1 MGRLGGGASGCGWT
15 SECGGI
21 VGGGKELDFWVWWD
35 CGGVGLLGIGTSGGV
50 RLLSVVGLLWGWEVW
65 GLGVLGG

>member
-1 MGRLGGGASGCGWT
+1 MVGLLGVAGLRSVVALR
-15 SECGGI
+15 
-21 VGGGKELDFWVWWD
+21 VGQDLDFWLWCD